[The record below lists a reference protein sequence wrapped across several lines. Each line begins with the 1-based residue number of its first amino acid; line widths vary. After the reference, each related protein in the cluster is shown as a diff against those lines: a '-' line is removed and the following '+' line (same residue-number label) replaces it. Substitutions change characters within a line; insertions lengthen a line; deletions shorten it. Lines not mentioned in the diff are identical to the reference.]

1 MGRVGLRHRD
11 VLSAG
16 PRRGFLGL
24 LWAGTLALTPLAV
37 AQAEEPKA
45 ATPGGGGPVASSSAS
60 TEATAVHAVVGP
72 VLVPPLAAEKSKE
85 PLRRVLPT
93 DPFQARAKE
102 LEGALREAAQDLGLA
117 LDLGTALPGDGAR
130 DLDLVSAASEGHWA
144 ISPRLEATGSDS
156 FVLRLLAVPPKS
168 TTALLRVEKVDGK
181 ALATRA
187 IVMLRDLVQ
196 LKLAAAPS
204 KPSTDDAEPRPQEE
218 AGRSKGRPVLAASS
232 TLLGLYAAYSIYS
245 RSASDDPR
253 LLYPLLAL
261 GGGIGLGAS
270 LLAAEE
276 WDLSPGAAWTI
287 AGGGWWGVVAGVNL
301 AAGRNLQPESERP
314 AIGLLG
320 GLLGT
325 GAAISGVALSRFD
338 DGDAAIVNSGAALG
352 LLVGSSI
359 DMLHRGT
366 LKQTPYTGLGV
377 GTGVGLLGGGLAAS
391 FLTTSVQRVML
402 IDLGAL
408 LGALGGA
415 SLASPLVFREETT
428 GRTRVFLSAV
438 LGGTALGGV
447 LAFFATRDTTP
458 KEASKEPPK
467 AANSL
472 RKPAPG
478 PTVLPVFGFGTV
490 GLAGT
495 F

>member
-1 MGRVGLRHRD
+1 MFVGAMFVGGPELGLR
-11 VLSAG
+11 SA
-16 PRRGFLGL
+16 R
-24 LWAGTLALTPLAV
+24 AD
-37 AQAEEPKA
+37 EPA
-45 ATPGGGGPVASSSAS
+45 PVASSGAK
-60 TEATAVHAVVGP
+60 ADAPVVVHAVLGP
-72 VLVPPLAAEKSKE
+72 VLVPPPAVEKSKE

-93 DPFQARAKE
+93 DPWSARAKE
-102 LEGALREAAQDLGLA
+102 LEAALREAAQDLGLA
-117 LDLGTALPGDGAR
+117 LDLGTTLGGDGAR
-130 DLDLVSAASEGHWA
+130 DLDLVSAAGEGHWA
-144 ISPRLEATGSDS
+144 ISPRLEPTGSDT
-156 FVLRLLAVPPKS
+156 FVLRILAVPPKS
-168 TTALLRVEKVDGK
+168 TTVLLRVEKVDGK
-181 ALATRA
+181 QLATRA
-187 IVMLRDLVQ
+187 ILMLRDFVQ
-196 LKLAAAPS
+196 MKLGAAPS
-204 KPSTDDAEPRPQEE
+204 KPTPDDAEPRPQEE

-232 TLLGLYAAYSIYS
+232 TLLGLYGAYSIYS

-276 WDLSPGAAWTI
+276 WDLTPGAAWTL
-287 AGGGWWGVVAGVNL
+287 AAGGWWGVVAGVNI

-325 GAAISGVALSRFD
+325 GAAITGLAVTRYD
-338 DGDAAIVNSGAALG
+338 DGDAAIVHSGAALG
-352 LLVGSSI
+352 LLVGSSV
-359 DMLHRGT
+359 DMLSRGT
-366 LKQTPYTGLGV
+366 LKQTPYTGLGL
-377 GTGVGLLGGGLAAS
+377 GTGLGLLGGGVAAGL
-391 FLTTSVQRVML
+391 LTTSVQRVML

-447 LAFFATRDTTP
+447 LAFFATRDTSTP
-458 KEASKEPPK
+458 T
-467 AANSL
+467 
-472 RKPAPG
+472 PAKSG
-478 PTVLPVFGFGTV
+478 RSPTILPVFGVGTV
-490 GLAGT
+490 GVAGT